1 MLNDYRYIKIICIF
15 LIVFLYLESIN
26 ILYLHNLQKNNFNFE
41 NQEQNY
47 SDNLILAQPQKEKE
61 ELPLYN
67 SPFSSQSI
75 IYLQEEVEQEHEET
89 EQEKEIY
96 TLYAS
101 LTDKEIEL
109 IELTVQHE
117 VGNFSKDY
125 KKLIAAI
132 IRNRLE
138 SDSFPN
144 TISEVI
150 LAKGQ
155 FSNGDYVG
163 VNVDIETQEAVEEV
177 FSMEE
182 SPHLAT
188 YYYNPEL
195 SSYSSIYWFE
205 YSGDIEYLFSYSE
218 EDWGIVYTTRFFI

>member
-1 MLNDYRYIKIICIF
+1 MLNNYKYIKIICIF
-15 LIVFLYLESIN
+15 LIVFLCLESIN
-26 ILYLHNLQKNNFNFE
+26 ILYLHNLQKNNSSFDK
-41 NQEQNY
+41 QEKTC
-47 SDNLILAQPQKEKE
+47 SDNLILIQPQEEKE
-61 ELPLYN
+61 ELSLYN
-67 SPFSSQSI
+67 SSFSSQNI
-75 IYLQEEVEQEHEET
+75 VYLQEEVEQEQKE
-89 EQEKEIY
+89 EIY
-96 TLYAS
+96 TLYTS
-101 LTDKEIEL
+101 LTKEEIEL

-155 FSNGDYVG
+155 FSNGDYAG

>member
-1 MLNDYRYIKIICIF
+1 MLNNYKYIKIICIF
-15 LIVFLYLESIN
+15 LIVFLCLESIN
-26 ILYLHNLQKNNFNFE
+26 ILYLHNLQKNNSSFDK
-41 NQEQNY
+41 QEKTC
-47 SDNLILAQPQKEKE
+47 SDNLILIQPQEEKE
-61 ELPLYN
+61 EELSLYN
-67 SPFSSQSI
+67 SSFSSQNI
-75 IYLQEEVEQEHEET
+75 VYLQEEVEQEEE
-89 EQEKEIY
+89 IC
-96 TLYAS
+96 TLYTS
-101 LTDKEIEL
+101 LTKEEIEL

-188 YYYNPEL
+188 YYYNPAL
-195 SSYSSIYWFE
+195 SSYSSIHWFE

>member
-1 MLNDYRYIKIICIF
+1 MLNDYKYIKIICIF
-15 LIVFLYLESIN
+15 LIVFLCLESIN
-26 ILYLHNLQKNNFNFE
+26 ILYLHNLQKNNSSFDK
-41 NQEQNY
+41 QEKTC
-47 SDNLILAQPQKEKE
+47 SDNLILIQPQEEKE
-61 ELPLYN
+61 ELSLYN
-67 SPFSSQSI
+67 SSFSSQNI
-75 IYLQEEVEQEHEET
+75 AYLQEEVEQEEE
-89 EQEKEIY
+89 IC
-96 TLYAS
+96 TLYTS
-101 LTDKEIEL
+101 LTKEEIEL

-138 SDSFPN
+138 SESFPN

>member
-1 MLNDYRYIKIICIF
+1 MLNNYKYIKIICIF
-15 LIVFLYLESIN
+15 LIVFLCLESIN
-26 ILYLHNLQKNNFNFE
+26 ILYLHNLQKNNSSFDK
-41 NQEQNY
+41 QEKTC
-47 SDNLILAQPQKEKE
+47 SDNLILIQPQEEKE
-61 ELPLYN
+61 ELSLYN
-67 SPFSSQSI
+67 SSFSSQNI
-75 IYLQEEVEQEHEET
+75 AYLQEEVEQEE
-89 EQEKEIY
+89 EIY

-101 LTDKEIEL
+101 LTKEEIEL

>member
-1 MLNDYRYIKIICIF
+1 MLNNYKYIKIICIF
-15 LIVFLYLESIN
+15 LIVFLCLESIN
-26 ILYLHNLQKNNFNFE
+26 ILYLHNLQKNNSSFDK
-41 NQEQNY
+41 QEKTC
-47 SDNLILAQPQKEKE
+47 SDNLILIQPQEEKE
-61 ELPLYN
+61 ELSLYN
-67 SPFSSQSI
+67 SSFSSQNI
-75 IYLQEEVEQEHEET
+75 VYLQEEVEQEQEE
-89 EQEKEIY
+89 EIC
-96 TLYAS
+96 TLYTS
-101 LTDKEIEL
+101 LTKEEIEL

-150 LAKGQ
+150 LAEGQ

>member
-1 MLNDYRYIKIICIF
+1 MLNNYKYIKIICIF
-15 LIVFLYLESIN
+15 LIVFLCLESIN
-26 ILYLHNLQKNNFNFE
+26 ILYLHNLQKNNSSFDK
-41 NQEQNY
+41 QEKTC
-47 SDNLILAQPQKEKE
+47 SDNLILIQPQEEKE
-61 ELPLYN
+61 ELSLYN
-67 SPFSSQSI
+67 SSFSSQKSA
-75 IYLQEEVEQEHEET
+75 YLQEEVEQE
-89 EQEKEIY
+89 KEIC
-96 TLYAS
+96 TLYTS
-101 LTDKEIEL
+101 LTKEEIEL

-150 LAKGQ
+150 LAEGQ

-218 EDWGIVYTTRFFI
+218 EDWGIIYTTRFFI

>member
-1 MLNDYRYIKIICIF
+1 MLNNYKYIKIICIF
-15 LIVFLYLESIN
+15 LIVFLCLESIN
-26 ILYLHNLQKNNFNFE
+26 ILYLHNLQKNNSSFDK
-41 NQEQNY
+41 QEKIC
-47 SDNLILAQPQKEKE
+47 SDNLILIQPQEEKE
-61 ELPLYN
+61 ELSLYN
-67 SPFSSQSI
+67 SSFSSQNI
-75 IYLQEEVEQEHEET
+75 AYLQEEVEPEE
-89 EQEKEIY
+89 EIC
-96 TLYAS
+96 TLYTS
-101 LTDKEIEL
+101 LTKEEIEL

-144 TISEVI
+144 TISEII

-155 FSNGDYVG
+155 FSNGDYAG

>member
-1 MLNDYRYIKIICIF
+1 MLNDYKYIKIICIF
-15 LIVFLYLESIN
+15 LIVFLCLESIN
-26 ILYLHNLQKNNFNFE
+26 ILYLHNLQKNNSSFDK
-41 NQEQNY
+41 QEKTC
-47 SDNLILAQPQKEKE
+47 SDNLILIQPQEEKE
-61 ELPLYN
+61 EELSLYN
-67 SPFSSQSI
+67 SSFSSQNI
-75 IYLQEEVEQEHEET
+75 VYLQEKVEQEQEE
-89 EQEKEIY
+89 EIC
-96 TLYAS
+96 TLYTS
-101 LTDKEIEL
+101 LTKEEIEL

>member
-1 MLNDYRYIKIICIF
+1 MLNDYKYIKIICIF
-15 LIVFLYLESIN
+15 LIIFLCLESIN
-26 ILYLHNLQKNNFNFE
+26 ILCLHNLQQNKSNFE

-47 SDNLILAQPQKEKE
+47 SDSFTLVQTQEEKE

-67 SPFSSQSI
+67 SSFSSLSV
-75 IYLQEEVEQEHEET
+75 IYLQEEVEQE
-89 EQEKEIY
+89 KEIC

-101 LTDKEIEL
+101 LTKEEIEL

-117 VGNFSKDY
+117 VGNFSKYY

-138 SDSFPN
+138 SDNFPN

-155 FSNGDYVG
+155 FSNGNYVG

-218 EDWGIVYTTRFFI
+218 ENWGIVYTTRFFI

>member
-1 MLNDYRYIKIICIF
+1 MLNNYKYIKIICIF
-15 LIVFLYLESIN
+15 LIVFLCLESIN
-26 ILYLHNLQKNNFNFE
+26 ILYLHNLQKNNSSFDK
-41 NQEQNY
+41 QEKIC
-47 SDNLILAQPQKEKE
+47 SDNLILIQPQEEKE
-61 ELPLYN
+61 ELSLYN
-67 SPFSSQSI
+67 SSFSSQNI
-75 IYLQEEVEQEHEET
+75 VYLQEEVEQEQKEE
-89 EQEKEIY
+89 IC
-96 TLYAS
+96 TLYTS
-101 LTDKEIEL
+101 LTKEEIEL

-150 LAKGQ
+150 LAEGQ

>member
-1 MLNDYRYIKIICIF
+1 MLNNYKYIKIICIF
-15 LIVFLYLESIN
+15 LIVFLCLESIN
-26 ILYLHNLQKNNFNFE
+26 ILYLHNLQKNNSSFDK
-41 NQEQNY
+41 QEKAC
-47 SDNLILAQPQKEKE
+47 SDNLILIQPQEEKE
-61 ELPLYN
+61 ELSLYN
-67 SPFSSQSI
+67 SSFSSQNI
-75 IYLQEEVEQEHEET
+75 VYLQEEVEQEQEE
-89 EQEKEIY
+89 EIC
-96 TLYAS
+96 TLYTS
-101 LTDKEIEL
+101 LTKEEIEL

-150 LAKGQ
+150 LAEGQ

>member
-1 MLNDYRYIKIICIF
+1 MLNNYKYIKIICIF
-15 LIVFLYLESIN
+15 LIVFLCLESIN
-26 ILYLHNLQKNNFNFE
+26 ILYLHNLQKNNSSFDK
-41 NQEQNY
+41 QEKIC
-47 SDNLILAQPQKEKE
+47 SDNLILIQPQEEKE
-61 ELPLYN
+61 ELSLYN
-67 SPFSSQSI
+67 SSFSSQNI
-75 IYLQEEVEQEHEET
+75 VYFQEEVEQEQEE
-89 EQEKEIY
+89 EIC
-96 TLYAS
+96 TLYTS
-101 LTDKEIEL
+101 LTKEEIEL

-150 LAKGQ
+150 LAEGQ
-155 FSNGDYVG
+155 FSNGDYAE

>member
-1 MLNDYRYIKIICIF
+1 MLNNYKYIKIICIF
-15 LIVFLYLESIN
+15 LIVFLCLESIN
-26 ILYLHNLQKNNFNFE
+26 ILYLHNLQKNNSSFDK
-41 NQEQNY
+41 QEKIC
-47 SDNLILAQPQKEKE
+47 SDNLILIQPQEEKE
-61 ELPLYN
+61 ELSLYN
-67 SPFSSQSI
+67 SSFSSQNI
-75 IYLQEEVEQEHEET
+75 AYLQEEVEQEQKEE
-89 EQEKEIY
+89 IC
-96 TLYAS
+96 TLYTS
-101 LTDKEIEL
+101 LTKEEIEL

-150 LAKGQ
+150 LAEGQ

-205 YSGDIEYLFSYSE
+205 YSGDIEYLFSYSG

>member
-1 MLNDYRYIKIICIF
+1 MLNNYKYIKIICIF
-15 LIVFLYLESIN
+15 LIVFLCLESIN
-26 ILYLHNLQKNNFNFE
+26 ILYLHNLQKNNSSFDK
-41 NQEQNY
+41 QEKTC
-47 SDNLILAQPQKEKE
+47 SDNLILIQPQEEKE
-61 ELPLYN
+61 ELSLYN
-67 SPFSSQSI
+67 SSFSSQNI
-75 IYLQEEVEQEHEET
+75 VYLQEKVEQEQEE
-89 EQEKEIY
+89 EIC
-96 TLYAS
+96 TLYTS
-101 LTDKEIEL
+101 LTKEEIEL

-150 LAKGQ
+150 LAEGQ
-155 FSNGDYVG
+155 FSNGDYAG

-218 EDWGIVYTTRFFI
+218 EDWGIIYTTRFFI

>member
-1 MLNDYRYIKIICIF
+1 MLNNYKYIKIICIF
-15 LIVFLYLESIN
+15 LIVFLCLESIN
-26 ILYLHNLQKNNFNFE
+26 ILYLHNLQKNNSSFDK
-41 NQEQNY
+41 QEKIC
-47 SDNLILAQPQKEKE
+47 SDNLILIQPQEEKE
-61 ELPLYN
+61 ELSLYN
-67 SPFSSQSI
+67 SSFSSQNI
-75 IYLQEEVEQEHEET
+75 AYLQEEVEQEQEE
-89 EQEKEIY
+89 EIC
-96 TLYAS
+96 TLYTS
-101 LTDKEIEL
+101 LTKEEIEL

-150 LAKGQ
+150 LAEGQ

>member
-1 MLNDYRYIKIICIF
+1 MLNNYKYIKIICIF
-15 LIVFLYLESIN
+15 LIVFLCLESIN
-26 ILYLHNLQKNNFNFE
+26 ILYLHNLQKNNSSFDK
-41 NQEQNY
+41 QEKIC
-47 SDNLILAQPQKEKE
+47 SDNLILIQPQEEKE
-61 ELPLYN
+61 ELSLYN
-67 SPFSSQSI
+67 SSFSSQNI
-75 IYLQEEVEQEHEET
+75 VYLQEEVEQEQAEE
-89 EQEKEIY
+89 IC
-96 TLYAS
+96 TLYTS
-101 LTDKEIEL
+101 LTKEEIEL

>member
-1 MLNDYRYIKIICIF
+1 MLNNYKYIKIICIF
-15 LIVFLYLESIN
+15 LIVFLCLESIN
-26 ILYLHNLQKNNFNFE
+26 ILYLHNLQKNNSSFDK
-41 NQEQNY
+41 QEKIC
-47 SDNLILAQPQKEKE
+47 SDNLILIQPQEEKE
-61 ELPLYN
+61 ELSLYN
-67 SPFSSQSI
+67 SSFSSQNI
-75 IYLQEEVEQEHEET
+75 AYLQEEVEQEE
-89 EQEKEIY
+89 EIY
-96 TLYAS
+96 TLYTS
-101 LTDKEIEL
+101 LTKEEIEL

>member
-1 MLNDYRYIKIICIF
+1 MLNNYKYIKIICIF
-15 LIVFLYLESIN
+15 LIVFLCLESIN
-26 ILYLHNLQKNNFNFE
+26 ILYLHNLQKNNSSFDK
-41 NQEQNY
+41 QEKTC
-47 SDNLILAQPQKEKE
+47 SDNLILIQPQEEKE
-61 ELPLYN
+61 ELSLYN
-67 SPFSSQSI
+67 SSFSSQNI
-75 IYLQEEVEQEHEET
+75 AYLQEEAEQEE
-89 EQEKEIY
+89 EIY

-101 LTDKEIEL
+101 LTKEEIEL

>member
-1 MLNDYRYIKIICIF
+1 MLNNYKYIKIICIF

-26 ILYLHNLQKNNFNFE
+26 ILYLHNLQKSNFNFE

-67 SPFSSQSI
+67 SSFSSQNI
-75 IYLQEEVEQEHEET
+75 VYLQEEVEQEQKEE
-89 EQEKEIY
+89 IC
-96 TLYAS
+96 TLYTS
-101 LTDKEIEL
+101 LTKEEIEL

-155 FSNGDYVG
+155 FSNGDYAE

-218 EDWGIVYTTRFFI
+218 ENWGIVYTTRFFI

>member
-1 MLNDYRYIKIICIF
+1 MLNNYKYIKIICIF
-15 LIVFLYLESIN
+15 LIVFLCLESIN
-26 ILYLHNLQKNNFNFE
+26 ILYLHNLQKNNSSFDK
-41 NQEQNY
+41 QEKTC
-47 SDNLILAQPQKEKE
+47 SDNLILIQPQEEKE
-61 ELPLYN
+61 ELSLYN
-67 SPFSSQSI
+67 SSFSSQNI
-75 IYLQEEVEQEHEET
+75 AYLQEEVEQEEE
-89 EQEKEIY
+89 IC

-101 LTDKEIEL
+101 LTKEEIEL

-144 TISEVI
+144 TISEII

-155 FSNGDYVG
+155 FSNGDYAG

>member
-1 MLNDYRYIKIICIF
+1 MLNNYKYIKIICIF
-15 LIVFLYLESIN
+15 LIVFLCLESIN
-26 ILYLHNLQKNNFNFE
+26 ILYLHNLQKNNSSFDK
-41 NQEQNY
+41 QEKIC
-47 SDNLILAQPQKEKE
+47 SDNLILIQPQEEKE
-61 ELPLYN
+61 ELSLYN
-67 SPFSSQSI
+67 SSFSSQNI
-75 IYLQEEVEQEHEET
+75 AYLQEEVEQGEE
-89 EQEKEIY
+89 IC
-96 TLYAS
+96 TLYTS
-101 LTDKEIEL
+101 LTKEEIEL

-150 LAKGQ
+150 LAEGQ

-218 EDWGIVYTTRFFI
+218 EDWGIIYTTRFFI

>member
-1 MLNDYRYIKIICIF
+1 MLNNYKYIKIICIF
-15 LIVFLYLESIN
+15 LIVFLCLESIN
-26 ILYLHNLQKNNFNFE
+26 ILYLHNLQKNNSSFDK
-41 NQEQNY
+41 QEKTC
-47 SDNLILAQPQKEKE
+47 SDNLILIQPQEEKE
-61 ELPLYN
+61 ELSLYN
-67 SPFSSQSI
+67 SSFSSQNI
-75 IYLQEEVEQEHEET
+75 VYLQEEVEQEEE
-89 EQEKEIY
+89 IC
-96 TLYAS
+96 TLYTS
-101 LTDKEIEL
+101 LTKEEIEL

-155 FSNGDYVG
+155 FSNGDYAG
-163 VNVDIETQEAVEEV
+163 VNVDLETQEAVEEV

-218 EDWGIVYTTRFFI
+218 EDWGVVYTTRFFI

>member
-1 MLNDYRYIKIICIF
+1 MLNDYKYIKIICIF
-15 LIVFLYLESIN
+15 LIVFLCLESIN
-26 ILYLHNLQKNNFNFE
+26 ILYLHNLQKNNSSFDK
-41 NQEQNY
+41 QEKTC
-47 SDNLILAQPQKEKE
+47 SDNLILIQPQEEKKE
-61 ELPLYN
+61 LSLYN
-67 SPFSSQSI
+67 SSFSSQNI
-75 IYLQEEVEQEHEET
+75 VYLQEEVEQEQEE
-89 EQEKEIY
+89 EILY
-96 TLYAS
+96 TS
-101 LTDKEIEL
+101 LTKEEIEL

-138 SDSFPN
+138 SNSFPN

-155 FSNGDYVG
+155 FTNGDYVG

-195 SSYSSIYWFE
+195 SAPSAIYWFE

-218 EDWGIVYTTRFFI
+218 ENWGIVYTTRFFI

>member
-1 MLNDYRYIKIICIF
+1 MLNNYKYIKIICIF
-15 LIVFLYLESIN
+15 LIVFLCLESIN
-26 ILYLHNLQKNNFNFE
+26 ILYLHNLQKNNSSFDK
-41 NQEQNY
+41 QEKTC
-47 SDNLILAQPQKEKE
+47 SDNLILIQPQKEKE
-61 ELPLYN
+61 ELSLYN
-67 SPFSSQSI
+67 SSFSSQNI
-75 IYLQEEVEQEHEET
+75 VYLQEEVEQEEEMC
-89 EQEKEIY
+89 

-101 LTDKEIEL
+101 LTKEEIEL

>member
-1 MLNDYRYIKIICIF
+1 MLNNYKYIKIICIF
-15 LIVFLYLESIN
+15 LIVFLCLESIN
-26 ILYLHNLQKNNFNFE
+26 ILYLHNLQKNNSSFDK
-41 NQEQNY
+41 QEKIC
-47 SDNLILAQPQKEKE
+47 SDNLILIQPQEEKE
-61 ELPLYN
+61 ELSLYN
-67 SPFSSQSI
+67 SSFSSQNI
-75 IYLQEEVEQEHEET
+75 VYLQEEVEQEQKE
-89 EQEKEIY
+89 EIY
-96 TLYAS
+96 TLYTS
-101 LTDKEIEL
+101 LTKEEIEL

-150 LAKGQ
+150 LAEGQ

>member
-1 MLNDYRYIKIICIF
+1 MLNDYKYIKIICIF
-15 LIVFLYLESIN
+15 LIVFLCLESIN
-26 ILYLHNLQKNNFNFE
+26 ILYLHNLQKNNSSFDK
-41 NQEQNY
+41 QEKTC
-47 SDNLILAQPQKEKE
+47 SDNLILIQPQEEKE
-61 ELPLYN
+61 ELSLYN
-67 SPFSSQSI
+67 SSFSSQNI
-75 IYLQEEVEQEHEET
+75 VYLQEKVEQEQEE
-89 EQEKEIY
+89 EIC

-101 LTDKEIEL
+101 LTKEEIEL

>member
-1 MLNDYRYIKIICIF
+1 MLNNYKYIKIICIF
-15 LIVFLYLESIN
+15 LIVFLCLESIN
-26 ILYLHNLQKNNFNFE
+26 ILYLHNLQKNNSSFDK
-41 NQEQNY
+41 QEQTC
-47 SDNLILAQPQKEKE
+47 SDNLILIQPQEEKE
-61 ELPLYN
+61 ELSLYN
-67 SPFSSQSI
+67 SSFSSQNI
-75 IYLQEEVEQEHEET
+75 VYLQEEVEQEQKE
-89 EQEKEIY
+89 EIY
-96 TLYAS
+96 TLYTS
-101 LTDKEIEL
+101 LTKEEIEL

-150 LAKGQ
+150 LAEGQ

>member
-1 MLNDYRYIKIICIF
+1 MLNNYKYIKIICIF
-15 LIVFLYLESIN
+15 LIVFLCLESIN
-26 ILYLHNLQKNNFNFE
+26 ILYLHNLQKNNSSFDK
-41 NQEQNY
+41 QEKIC
-47 SDNLILAQPQKEKE
+47 SDNLILIQPQEEKE
-61 ELPLYN
+61 ELSLYN
-67 SPFSSQSI
+67 SSFSSQNI
-75 IYLQEEVEQEHEET
+75 VYLQEEVEQEEE
-89 EQEKEIY
+89 IC
-96 TLYAS
+96 TLYTS
-101 LTDKEIEL
+101 LTKEEIEL

-150 LAKGQ
+150 LAEGQ

>member
-1 MLNDYRYIKIICIF
+1 MLNDYKYIKIICIF
-15 LIVFLYLESIN
+15 LIIFLCLESIN
-26 ILYLHNLQKNNFNFE
+26 ILCLHNLQQNNSNFE

-47 SDNLILAQPQKEKE
+47 SDSLTLVQFQEEKE

-67 SPFSSQSI
+67 SSFSSQSV
-75 IYLQEEVEQEHEET
+75 IYLQEEVEQE
-89 EQEKEIY
+89 KVIC
-96 TLYAS
+96 TLYTS
-101 LTDKEIEL
+101 LTKEEIEL

-150 LAKGQ
+150 LAEGQ

>member
-1 MLNDYRYIKIICIF
+1 MLNNYKYIKIICIF
-15 LIVFLYLESIN
+15 LIVFLCLESIN
-26 ILYLHNLQKNNFNFE
+26 ILYLHNLQKNNSSFDE
-41 NQEQNY
+41 QEKIC
-47 SDNLILAQPQKEKE
+47 SDNLILIQPQEEKE
-61 ELPLYN
+61 ELSLYN
-67 SPFSSQSI
+67 SSFSSQNI
-75 IYLQEEVEQEHEET
+75 VYLQEEVEQE
-89 EQEKEIY
+89 KEIC
-96 TLYAS
+96 TLYTS
-101 LTDKEIEL
+101 LTKEEIEL

-150 LAKGQ
+150 LSEGQ

>member
-1 MLNDYRYIKIICIF
+1 MLNNYKYIKIICIF
-15 LIVFLYLESIN
+15 LIVFLCLESIN
-26 ILYLHNLQKNNFNFE
+26 ILYLHNLQKNNSSFDK
-41 NQEQNY
+41 QEKIC
-47 SDNLILAQPQKEKE
+47 SDNLILIQPQEEKE
-61 ELPLYN
+61 ELSLYN
-67 SPFSSQSI
+67 SSFSSQNI
-75 IYLQEEVEQEHEET
+75 AYLQEEVEQE
-89 EQEKEIY
+89 QEKEIC
-96 TLYAS
+96 TLYTS
-101 LTDKEIEL
+101 LTKEEIEL

-150 LAKGQ
+150 LAEGQ

>member
-1 MLNDYRYIKIICIF
+1 MLNDYKYIKIICIF
-15 LIVFLYLESIN
+15 LIVFLCLESIN
-26 ILYLHNLQKNNFNFE
+26 LLYLHNLQKNNSSFDK
-41 NQEQNY
+41 QEKTY
-47 SDNLILAQPQKEKE
+47 SDNLILIQPQEEKE
-61 ELPLYN
+61 ELSLYN
-67 SPFSSQSI
+67 SSFSSQNI
-75 IYLQEEVEQEHEET
+75 VYLQEKVEQEQEE
-89 EQEKEIY
+89 EIC
-96 TLYAS
+96 TLYTS
-101 LTDKEIEL
+101 LTKEEIEL

>member
-1 MLNDYRYIKIICIF
+1 MLNNYKYIKIICIF
-15 LIVFLYLESIN
+15 LIVFLCLESIN
-26 ILYLHNLQKNNFNFE
+26 ILYLHNLQKNNSSFDK
-41 NQEQNY
+41 QEQTC
-47 SDNLILAQPQKEKE
+47 SDNLILIQPQEEKE
-61 ELPLYN
+61 ELSLYN
-67 SPFSSQSI
+67 SSFSSQNI
-75 IYLQEEVEQEHEET
+75 VYLQEEVEQEE
-89 EQEKEIY
+89 EIY

-101 LTDKEIEL
+101 LTKEEIEL

>member
-1 MLNDYRYIKIICIF
+1 MLNDYKYIKIICIF
-15 LIVFLYLESIN
+15 LIIFLCLESIN
-26 ILYLHNLQKNNFNFE
+26 ILCLHNLQKNNSNFE

-47 SDNLILAQPQKEKE
+47 SDSLTLVQQQEEKE

-67 SPFSSQSI
+67 SSFSSQSV
-75 IYLQEEVEQEHEET
+75 IYLQEEVEQE
-89 EQEKEIY
+89 KEIC

-101 LTDKEIEL
+101 LTNKEIEL

>member
-1 MLNDYRYIKIICIF
+1 MLNNYKYIKIICIF
-15 LIVFLYLESIN
+15 LIVFLCLESIN
-26 ILYLHNLQKNNFNFE
+26 ILYLHNLQKNNSSFDK
-41 NQEQNY
+41 QEKTC
-47 SDNLILAQPQKEKE
+47 SDNLILIQPQEEKE
-61 ELPLYN
+61 ELSLYN
-67 SPFSSQSI
+67 SSFSSQNI
-75 IYLQEEVEQEHEET
+75 VYLQEEVEQEQEE
-89 EQEKEIY
+89 EIC
-96 TLYAS
+96 TLYTS
-101 LTDKEIEL
+101 LTKEEIEL

>member
-1 MLNDYRYIKIICIF
+1 MLNNYKYIKIICIF
-15 LIVFLYLESIN
+15 LIVFLCLESIN
-26 ILYLHNLQKNNFNFE
+26 ILYLHNLQKNNSSFDK
-41 NQEQNY
+41 QEKTC
-47 SDNLILAQPQKEKE
+47 SDNLTLIQPQEEKD
-61 ELPLYN
+61 ELSLYN
-67 SPFSSQSI
+67 SSFSSQNI
-75 IYLQEEVEQEHEET
+75 AYLQEEAEQEEE
-89 EQEKEIY
+89 IC
-96 TLYAS
+96 TLYTS
-101 LTDKEIEL
+101 LTKEEIEL

-150 LAKGQ
+150 LAEGQ

>member
-1 MLNDYRYIKIICIF
+1 MLNNYKYIKIICIF
-15 LIVFLYLESIN
+15 LIVFLCLESIN
-26 ILYLHNLQKNNFNFE
+26 ILYLHNLQKNNSSFDK
-41 NQEQNY
+41 QEKTC
-47 SDNLILAQPQKEKE
+47 SDNLILIQPQEEKE
-61 ELPLYN
+61 EELSLY
-67 SPFSSQSI
+67 SSSFSSQNI
-75 IYLQEEVEQEHEET
+75 VYLQEKVEQEQEE
-89 EQEKEIY
+89 EIC
-96 TLYAS
+96 TLYTS
-101 LTDKEIEL
+101 LTKEEIEL

-155 FSNGDYVG
+155 FSNGDYAG
-163 VNVDIETQEAVEEV
+163 VNVDLETQEAVEEV